1 MTGVFEKVSALRKL
15 VKTIFPEM
23 EDSALIEMLR
33 EVSKWHYSKKGM
45 LSQDHV
51 KLYEL
56 LMNNSYN
63 PNTVYKWFLLARSP
77 FELREKLKLN
87 LISQREAFA
96 VKKQINT
103 LASTSQQEL
112 LTDII
117 KCVERYI
124 IR

>member
-1 MTGVFEKVSALRKL
+1 MAGVFEKVSTFRKL
-15 VKTIFPEM
+15 VKTIFPEI

-33 EVSKWHYSKKGM
+33 EVSTWHYSKKGM

-63 PNTVYKWFLLARSP
+63 PNTVYKWFLLTRSP

-87 LISQREAFA
+87 IISQREAFA
-96 VKKQINT
+96 AKKQLNT

>member
-1 MTGVFEKVSALRKL
+1 MTGVFEKVSTFRKL
-15 VKTIFPEM
+15 VKTIFQELD
-23 EDSALIEMLR
+23 DSALIEMLR
-33 EVSKWHYSKKGM
+33 EVSTWHYSRKGI
-45 LSQDHV
+45 LSQDHL

-56 LMNNSYN
+56 MMNNSYN
-63 PNTVYKWFLLARSP
+63 PNTTYKWFLLTRSP

-96 VKKQINT
+96 VKKQLNT

-124 IR
+124 VR